1 MQVPRRRT
9 GSDVQQRTGRSASGM
24 DYHVLG
30 DGPKVLVSIPGGPGS
45 ELPSGF
51 LGRLMLGASAP
62 YVEEGYQVW
71 TVTRPR
77 DMPQGHMV
85 EDMAADYAEFIG
97 DELDGRVDLVVG
109 SSFGGMIALYLA
121 ANHPEVTRYV
131 VAALASATLSEPGAA
146 VDLRWATLRAEGRHG
161 ESGAALLEVFWP
173 SPRQAWLRRL
183 VGPVVGVALRN
194 SATPPDDLVVE
205 AAAEAAYDA
214 RSVLDRISV
223 PVLMICGDQD
233 QFFSR
238 ESVEQTAA
246 GIRDCTLIWYRG
258 QGHLRAGS
266 NKRMPHDV
274 LTWVATRESLRR
286 ADGS

>member
-1 MQVPRRRT
+1 MQLPGRRT
-9 GSDVQQRTGRSASGM
+9 KSDVQQRTGRSANGM

-45 ELPSGF
+45 DLPSGVF
-51 LGRLMLGASAP
+51 GRMMLRAFAP
-62 YVEEGYQVW
+62 YVEEAYQVW

-77 DMPQGHMV
+77 DMPVGHTV
-85 EDMAADYAEFIG
+85 EDMAADYAQFIG
-97 DELDGRVDLVVG
+97 DELGGRVDLVLG
-109 SSFGGMIALYLA
+109 SSFGGMIAFYLA

-131 VAALASATLSEPGAA
+131 VAALASATLTESGAD
-146 VDLRWATLRAEGRHG
+146 VDVRWATLRAEGHYR
-161 ESGAALLEVFWP
+161 ESGATLLELVWP

-183 VGPVVGVALRN
+183 VSPVFGLAFRN
-194 SATPPDDLVVE
+194 SATPPEDLVVE

-214 RSVLDRISV
+214 RGVLNRISS
-223 PVLMICGDQD
+223 PVLMICGDKD

-258 QGHLRAGS
+258 QDHLRAGS
-266 NKRMPHDV
+266 NKRMPRDV
-274 LTWVATRESLRR
+274 LTWVATRDSLLR